1 MIFDARTYSALV
13 VSSNEK
19 MASQIT
25 SQLSSLSCYPIN
37 VVTSISSA
45 KREVL
50 EKSYDFV
57 IINSPLP
64 DETGARFA
72 LDAGANPNTVCLML
86 LKAEDYDDID
96 PRVNQGG
103 VFTIAKPLSTQTF
116 VLAVNWMKA
125 ARERLR
131 KMEKKASTLEDRM
144 EEIRLVNRAKWVL
157 IDKEGMTEEA
167 AHKYIEKQAMDACAT
182 KVEIANIIIKKYA

>member
-1 MIFDARTYSALV
+1 
-13 VSSNEK
+13 
-19 MASQIT
+19 
-25 SQLSSLSCYPIN
+25 
-37 VVTSISSA
+37 
-45 KREVL
+45 
-50 EKSYDFV
+50 
-57 IINSPLP
+57 
-64 DETGARFA
+64 
-72 LDAGANPNTVCLML
+72 ML

-103 VFTIAKPLSTQTF
+103 IFTIAKPLSTQTF

-167 AHKYIEKQAMDACAT
+167 AHKYIEKQAMDERMTRKEVAEE
-182 KVEIANIIIKKYA
+182 VISRFG

>member
-1 MIFDARTYSALV
+1 MIFDSRTYSALV

-19 MASQIT
+19 MASQINA
-25 SQLSSLSCYPIN
+25 QLSSLSCYPVN
-37 VVTSISSA
+37 VVSSISSA

-72 LDAGANPNTVCLML
+72 LDTAAGSNTVCLML
-86 LKAEDYDDID
+86 LKSEDYDDID

-125 ARERLR
+125 AREKLR

-182 KVEIANIIIKKYA
+182 KVEIANIVINKYA